1 MICTSIT
8 GFQLTFLPFL
18 SADPVTPLT
27 QSTPLYHRLA
37 FQEDNILYVYYI
49 VYWTITT
56 WYSYI
61 QIIRNSKSQVNLTM
75 VKIMKMPLEIS
86 FHLWYLHQD
95 KGVKICE
102 LGKQFKDYSKFN
114 IYLQAKKPM
123 HTVQSDR
130 LSENKGWPRLLTERY
145 KRNLIQGIHML
156 RRSIQS
162 FSIQRLNLE
171 AGIDKQISDYTV
183 RRLLNRKGYNYRQ
196 SRKKGL
202 LSQKDLRLRLQ
213 FARKVKR
220 LFPDTI

>member
-1 MICTSIT
+1 
-8 GFQLTFLPFL
+8 
-18 SADPVTPLT
+18 
-27 QSTPLYHRLA
+27 
-37 FQEDNILYVYYI
+37 
-49 VYWTITT
+49 
-56 WYSYI
+56 
-61 QIIRNSKSQVNLTM
+61 
-75 VKIMKMPLEIS
+75 MPLEIS
-86 FHLWYLHQD
+86 YRLRYLHQD
-95 KGVKICE
+95 KGVKVCE
-102 LGKQFKDYSKFN
+102 LGKQFKDYSKSN
-114 IYLQAKKPM
+114 IYLHAKKPM

-220 LFPDTI
+220 LFPDTIQTEGIGFYLDGTSFAHKRNLCNQARGTKSVAWRKRKEGLSLNCTAQGTKVGCGGKMAHFIVAMAYNQGVVLCEQYH